1 MTISSISAEPWSA
14 WASAA
19 PASSP
24 SGNAAANT
32 GADDADPF
40 TTFSTNFQAMMQH
53 AQSPVTTA
61 APAQGDDSSAPASGS
76 SVHGSHRHHGGGIS
90 VLESILGDD
99 GSSSTGTA
107 TLPLASVAGAGS
119 TLAGSTSSAA
129 QTLSSAIQQ
138 AIQAYGNSQS
148 AQALPLAI

>member
-1 MTISSISAEPWSA
+1 
-14 WASAA
+14 
-19 PASSP
+19 
-24 SGNAAANT
+24 
-32 GADDADPF
+32 
-40 TTFSTNFQAMMQH
+40 
-53 AQSPVTTA
+53 
-61 APAQGDDSSAPASGS
+61 
-76 SVHGSHRHHGGGIS
+76 

-129 QTLSSAIQQ
+129 QTLSSAMQQ